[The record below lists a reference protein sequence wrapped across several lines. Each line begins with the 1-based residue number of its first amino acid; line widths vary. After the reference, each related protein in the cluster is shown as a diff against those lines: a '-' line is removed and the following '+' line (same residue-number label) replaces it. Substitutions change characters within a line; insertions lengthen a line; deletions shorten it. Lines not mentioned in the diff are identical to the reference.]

1 MAHVQLNE
9 PTPPA
14 ASGLRP
20 FALGFRPF
28 FLLAGFGAMG
38 LMLLWI
44 LLWHQGMAPETHY
57 GRFGW
62 HSHEMLFGYTVAVIA
77 GFLLTA
83 VPNWT
88 GHPTPTGSALAAL
101 AGVWLA
107 GRLLPWFPG
116 MPQPLIAATDLIFLP
131 LLAAALVQSVRAG
144 ANKVNRLF
152 LPLLGAMTLANALV
166 HAEALGWLAGGA
178 VRGADL
184 MLDLVLLTLIWVGGR
199 IMPFF
204 TERAIPGAKSV
215 TRARVEQAGFALIL
229 LLAALDLAGID
240 GWPTGI
246 AALVLGAVQAVRLI
260 GWHHRGAW
268 GIPILWVLYTGY
280 SWLVLGLVARGLG
293 EWGLFPSTLA
303 THALTTGA
311 IGVFTLGMMSRV
323 ALGHT
328 GRAMRSAPAVNS
340 AFVAANLAAAIRVFG
355 PYLLPEWYVSW
366 ILLSGLLWLLAFA
379 LFAFV
384 YTPILLR
391 PRIDG
396 REG

>member
-1 MAHVQLNE
+1 MALVQLNE
-9 PTPPA
+9 PTPHA
-14 ASGLRP
+14 VSGLRP

-28 FLLAGFGAMG
+28 FLLAGFGAVS
-38 LMLLWI
+38 LILLWV
-44 LLWHQGMAPETHY
+44 LLWHQSMAPDAYY
-57 GRFGW
+57 GRLGW
-62 HSHEMLFGYTVAVIA
+62 HSHEMLFGYTAAVIA

-116 MPQPLIAATDLIFLP
+116 MPHLMIATVDLIFLP
-131 LLAAALVQSVRAG
+131 LLAAALAWSVWAG

-166 HAEALGWLAGGA
+166 HAEALGWLVGGA
-178 VRGADL
+178 LRGADL
-184 MLDLVLLTLIWVGGR
+184 MLDLILLTLIWVGGR

-204 TERAIPGAKSV
+204 TDRAIPGAQSV
-215 TRARVEQAGFALIL
+215 TRTWIEQAGFALIL
-229 LLAALDLAGID
+229 LLAALDLTGID
-240 GWPTGI
+240 GWPTGLT
-246 AALVLGAVQAVRLI
+246 AMALGVVQAIRLI
-260 GWHHRGAW
+260 GWHHRRVW

-280 SWLVLGLVARGLG
+280 FWLVVGLMARGLG
-293 EWGLFPSTLA
+293 EWGLFPSSLA
-303 THALTTGA
+303 THALTAGA

-328 GRAMRSAPAVNS
+328 GRAMRSAPAINA
-340 AFVAANLAAAIRVFG
+340 AFTAANLAAAIRVFG
-355 PYLLPEWYVSW
+355 PYLLPDWYLSW
-366 ILLSGLLWLLAFA
+366 ILLSGLLWFLAFA

-391 PRIDG
+391 PRADG
-396 REG
+396 KEG